1 MMGEVASSNRKGLH
15 ALRWEGWR
23 YAHLILPVVFFV
35 LMLAYFPFRERFE
48 FDLDEGLNAMKAL
61 LVRSGYP
68 LYSQVWSDQPPLLTY
83 LLAAC
88 FRLFGA
94 NVDAGRIL
102 VLCLSTLLMGCA
114 VQYLRMT
121 WGVWHALAGGVF
133 IILLPF
139 YPSLSVAIMVG
150 LPSIAFA
157 MLSLLL
163 LEFWHQRRWEGWLIL
178 SALALGLSVLTKL
191 FTGFLAPIF
200 VIGLL
205 LDERARQRDSR
216 SWKRMLRPALAW
228 SLVFGAVSAGL
239 GLILVGPAYLSQLVT
254 THLFA
259 RQEASFIEL
268 TAAQS
273 ISWYLRDA
281 WPFLLLGG
289 IGCIFV
295 ILERRWRSFYLL
307 AWAVVAYLLLSLH
320 APVWYHH
327 QFLITIPAA
336 ILSAVAAGE
345 VMQVIPRVVRSRAF
359 VSGRALLALL
369 ALAGCV
375 VILGARARLTYYSFA
390 LPAPL
395 IPPEAPTGGHETD
408 FLAGMATYATKTHW
422 VVTDMPM
429 YAFRLGLPV
438 PPPLA
443 AITDKR
449 LASGEVSE
457 EQIIQVIEEYQ
468 PEQVL
473 LGRFNLPA
481 VEAYLKKDYRRIYQW
496 GRRRLYLHGELK
508 RSLETDQP

>member
-1 MMGEVASSNRKGLH
+1 
-15 ALRWEGWR
+15 
-23 YAHLILPVVFFV
+23 
-35 LMLAYFPFRERFE
+35 
-48 FDLDEGLNAMKAL
+48 
-61 LVRSGYP
+61 
-68 LYSQVWSDQPPLLTY
+68 
-83 LLAAC
+83 
-88 FRLFGA
+88 
-94 NVDAGRIL
+94 
-102 VLCLSTLLMGCA
+102 
-114 VQYLRMT
+114 
-121 WGVWHALAGGVF
+121 
-133 IILLPF
+133 
-139 YPSLSVAIMVG
+139 VAIMVG

-163 LEFWHQRRWEGWLIL
+163 LEIWHQRRWVGWLIL

-205 LDERARQRDSR
+205 LEERARQGDPGAWRP
-216 SWKRMLRPALAW
+216 MLRPALTW
-228 SLVFGAVSAGL
+228 SLVFGAVAAGL

-259 RQEASFIEL
+259 RQEAGFIEL
-268 TAAQS
+268 TASQS
-273 ISWYLRDA
+273 ISWHLREA
-281 WPFLLLGG
+281 LPFLLLGG
-289 IGCIFV
+289 IGCV
-295 ILERRWRSFYLL
+295 YAVLERRWRSFYLL
-307 AWAVVAYLLLSLH
+307 AWAALAYLLLSFH

-336 ILSAVAAGE
+336 MLSAIAAGE
-345 VMQVIPRVVRSRAF
+345 LVRLIPAAVRWRAL
-359 VSGRALLALL
+359 VSGRVLLALL

-375 VILGARARLTYYSFA
+375 AVLGARARPTYYSFA

-408 FLAGMATYATKTHW
+408 FLAGMATYAAHTHW

-429 YAFRLGLPV
+429 YAFRVGLLV

-449 LASGEVSE
+449 LASGEATE
-457 EQIIQVIEEYQ
+457 EQIIQVIEAYQ

-473 LGRFNLPA
+473 LGRFDLPA

-496 GRRRLYLHGELK
+496 GRRRLYLHGALK
-508 RSLETDQP
+508 RSLEVDQP